1 MSSSAAVTPGRWV
14 SGTHASSRSASASAT
29 CGARGGGGG
38 GTIIIAS
45 GAIAMR
51 RHPGCGAAGGFVTT
65 TRRTRTAA
73 VPVGKEDVAGNGT
86 TGQGAASN
94 GRGSTTSGKAV
105 ADRALDAA
113 EDTEED
119 EVGYRVVAR
128 TGAGMRVVDAKD
140 DAAFEIA
147 AQLRATAFYDDLLER
162 QELPFP
168 PRFTATF
175 HREFAQRERK
185 ALRERTT
192 RKVGSAM
199 ESRCYMAE
207 ADEFGLVGCLDVSVR
222 EGPCASQIN
231 GVCVGE
237 GASYAYV
244 DNVAVD
250 AAARRRGAARLMLEC
265 ASDFAVER
273 GMREIWTHVHCDNV
287 GARKL
292 YHAYGFRAPHGTFP
306 IEGLANHYNG
316 TRLKGLMLL
325 RAELPLVHGRI
336 EDNECRCGACFEA
349 VERCVCLPSAR

>member
-1 MSSSAAVTPGRWV
+1 MR
-14 SGTHASSRSASASAT
+14 
-29 CGARGGGGG
+29 
-38 GTIIIAS
+38 
-45 GAIAMR
+45 GAITMR
-51 RHPGCGAAGGFVTT
+51 RHPGCGAAGVFVPSTT
-65 TRRTRTAA
+65 KTTAKTRMAA
-73 VPVGKEDVAGNGT
+73 VPVGKEDGSVVTANGGA
-86 TGQGAASN
+86 GQGTN

-105 ADRALDAA
+105 ADRDAA
-113 EDTEED
+113 ASAVDADAEEED
-119 EVGYRVVAR
+119 KVGYRVVAR
-128 TGAGMRVVDAKD
+128 IGAGVRVVDAKD
-140 DAAFEIA
+140 DDAFEIA

-207 ADEFGLVGCLDVSVR
+207 ADGFGLVGCLDVSVR

-292 YHAYGFRAPHGTFP
+292 YHAYGFRAPQGTFP

-316 TRLKGLMLL
+316 ARLKGLMLM
-325 RAELPLVHGRI
+325 RAELPLVHGRL